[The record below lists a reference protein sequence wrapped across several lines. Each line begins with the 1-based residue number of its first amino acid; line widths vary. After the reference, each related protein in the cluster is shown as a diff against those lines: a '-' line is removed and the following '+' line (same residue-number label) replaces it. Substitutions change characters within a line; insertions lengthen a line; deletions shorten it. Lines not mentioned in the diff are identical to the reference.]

1 MIFVTL
7 GTHESPFS
15 RLIGALEGLPR
26 DEQLV
31 VQHGSSPPGPAWAT
45 CVDFMP
51 FDEIAAH
58 IREARAVVAHAG
70 VGSIM
75 TALASEKRP
84 LVMARLRRFGEH
96 VAVHQLSLARRL
108 DAIGLVKLVEEPEEL
123 PRAVA
128 RDVAAPSRLLPA
140 HRLSDELR
148 SYLAAE
154 IGTVPRAH
162 VAHV

>member
-1 MIFVTL
+1 MAD
-7 GTHESPFS
+7 GYQ
-15 RLIGALEGLPR
+15 LINPALPY
-26 DEQLV
+26 
-31 VQHGSSPPGPAWAT
+31 S
-45 CVDFMP
+45 
-51 FDEIAAH
+51 AAD
-58 IREARAVVAHAG
+58 I
-70 VGSIM
+70 
-75 TALASEKRP
+75 EKM
-84 LVMARLRRFGEH
+84 MARLKRFGEH
-96 VAVHQLSLARRL
+96 VDDHQLSLARRL

-154 IGTVPRAH
+154 IGTVPRAP